1 MRQALNNNPVVQAV
15 VIGVMALLVAI
26 LLFTR
31 VVNQGGGEEAPL
43 PPADPAAS
51 DPAADAAP
59 APAEAAAPAA
69 AADPAAAVPEAAA
82 PATPTAPPAGST
94 PAPTGDVAANFV
106 AGPGLPE
113 KVVAAYGENQ
123 AVVLL
128 IAKRKGLDDKAI
140 RTSVMSLEAR
150 DDVTTFLVPVKRV
163 ADYARI
169 TEGVDLNRT
178 PALVVLRPRKLT
190 DNVPEA
196 TVSYGFRG
204 PESVATAVEDALFDG
219 KNVTYDP

>member
-1 MRQALNNNPVVQAV
+1 MRRALNENPVVQAA
-15 VIGVMALLVAI
+15 VIGVMALLVAF

-31 VVNQGGGEEAPL
+31 VVNRGGEEAPATEAT
-43 PPADPAAS
+43 PTAS
-51 DPAADAAP
+51 DTAAP
-59 APAEAAAPAA
+59 ATAAPAA
-69 AADPAAAVPEAAA
+69 TADATAPAPEASA
-82 PATPTAPPAGST
+82 PATPAAPPAT
-94 PAPTGDVAANFV
+94 PAPAGDVAANFV

-113 KVVAAYGENQ
+113 EVVSAYGQNQ
-123 AVVLL
+123 AVVLV

-150 DDVTTFLVPVKRV
+150 GDVSSFLVPVKHV

-178 PALVVLRPRKLT
+178 PALVVMRPRKLT
-190 DNVPEA
+190 GNVPEA

-204 PESVATAVEDALFDG
+204 PESVTTAVEDALFDG
-219 KNVTYDP
+219 KQVTYDP